1 MSKQTYPSR
10 ISWSLVF
17 FLIGLLGTCMA
28 VMVLSKAWLG
38 LAILLLCA
46 LFILGFYVRTAYVVD
61 SAGKL
66 EVLCGLYYRQRI
78 DIQKIKSIRKS
89 GSPLSAP
96 ALSLDRLEIRY
107 NERDFVLISPSRQ
120 EEFIQQL
127 LAINPGIVVGG

>member
-10 ISWSLVF
+10 ISWPLVL
-17 FLIGLLGTCMA
+17 FLVGLLGTCMA
-28 VMVLSKAWLG
+28 IMILSKAWIG
-38 LAILLLCA
+38 LAIMLVCT
-46 LFILGFYVRTAYVVD
+46 LFILGFYIRTAYVIDPV
-61 SAGKL
+61 GQL

-89 GSPLSAP
+89 SSPLSAP

-107 NERDFVLISPSRQ
+107 NERDFVLISPNRQ

-127 LAINPGIVVGG
+127 LAINPGIKTGV